1 MLSIPPAGGSARRI
15 SGTRGA
21 GRRGSAAGAA
31 VLAAVLGGAGCSGGA
46 SDVAPPAPPAPAAA
60 PAGAADAG
68 APTASASAVAAA
80 AGTYD
85 GDPAVVAVRAYL
97 REQALAVNAGVAD
110 PAQLPAFT
118 ATLTPAAQQWALPLL
133 AANLGDRMPGPYP
146 LGVRTSTRE
155 GEDRVALQ
163 VCLQD
168 RGWQVD
174 RAGGQP
180 VNAAHFAT
188 ARAVVVRQGERW
200 LVDDLVTDGGECS
213 AADVVV
219 ERF

>member
-1 MLSIPPAGGSARRI
+1 MQGEALVLRSSAARGS
-15 SGTRGA
+15 GP
-21 GRRGSAAGAA
+21 RGSAARGSAAAAA
-31 VLAAVLGGAGCSGGA
+31 VLTTVLGCAACSGGA
-46 SDVAPPAPPAPAAA
+46 SDVAPPAAPVPAAA
-60 PAGAADAG
+60 PAAGAADVA
-68 APTASASAVAAA
+68 APTAPASAL
-80 AGTYD
+80 AGSHD

-110 PAQLPAFT
+110 PARLPAFT
-118 ATLTPAAQQWALPLL
+118 ATLTPAAQQWALLLL

-155 GEDRVALQ
+155 DEDRVALQ

-174 RAGGQP
+174 RASGQP